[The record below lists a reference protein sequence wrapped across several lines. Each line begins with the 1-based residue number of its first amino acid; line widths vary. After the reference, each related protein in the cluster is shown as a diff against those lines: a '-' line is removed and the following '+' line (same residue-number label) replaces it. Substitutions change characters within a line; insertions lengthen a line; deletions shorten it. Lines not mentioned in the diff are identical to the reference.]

1 MMKVLVLGASGFLGG
16 HLYRKLKEDGKIQVL
31 GTCNISNNVE
41 LVKVD
46 VTNQDEVQG
55 VMKAFNPDVIIWSLM
70 SINNEKIMVRS
81 GLNNILRTISKD
93 TKLVFI
99 SSNAVF
105 SSGKGNYKE
114 ADKPQIR
121 KQNDNLA
128 LYATGK
134 IYGEEIVKDMNS
146 YIIVRPGAIY
156 GKDIYDRWDKRIEKF
171 ISEIENHKEVI
182 RTENL
187 YNTFVKVEELASG
200 VIELIKMDYKGI
212 IHLGPENKESY
223 YNYYRRISKQLGLDD
238 NIVKGNIISDE
249 EAERGNI
256 LLDNSIN
263 TDKARRLL
271 GNVFL

>member
-1 MMKVLVLGASGFLGG
+1 MKVLVLGASGFLGG
-16 HLYRKLKEDGKIQVL
+16 HLYKKLKGDGKFQVL
-31 GTCNISNNVE
+31 GTFNNSSNNEE
-41 LVKVD
+41 LARVD

-70 SINNEKIMVRS
+70 STYNEEVMVKS
-81 GLNNILRTISKD
+81 GLNNILRTICKNA
-93 TKLVFI
+93 KLVFI

-114 ADKPQIR
+114 TDKPQIR
-121 KQNDNLA
+121 KENDNLA
-128 LYATGK
+128 LYAMGK
-134 IYGEEIVKDMNS
+134 IYGEEIVKEMNN

-156 GKDIYDRWDKRIEKF
+156 GKDIYGRWDKRIEKF
-171 ISEIENHKEVI
+171 ISEIENHKKVI
-182 RTENL
+182 RTKNL

-200 VIELIKMDYKGI
+200 IIELIKMNYKGI
-212 IHLGPENKESY
+212 IHLGPQNKESY
-223 YNYYRRISKQLGLDD
+223 HSYYRRISKQLGLDD

-263 TDKARRLL
+263 TDKARSLL